1 MGRIIVF
8 ANRKGG
14 CGKTTTAVNVA
25 HALTAHGRV
34 LLIDIDAQ
42 AHASI
47 IFAAGPQST
56 TTILEVLENKLSLT
70 EVIKPSRIAGLDLVY
85 ATRNLGTCEF
95 AAGPDDEQALVLAA
109 QISLIQSLYDYI
121 IIDPPPTLGVL
132 MISSLIAA
140 QEVFIPM
147 PMHFLA
153 MEGLAEMMQ
162 VIYRLNASF
171 NPALRLSGIVPTFY
185 NQKTK
190 IARKISAEIKANFG
204 AGIMMPGI
212 RNNITLAEA
221 PAYKQTIFEYA
232 PRSNGASD
240 YRKLVEE
247 GIVDTNNYSELKK
260 EQS

>member
-14 CGKTTTAVNVA
+14 CGKTTTAVNAA
-25 HALTAHGRV
+25 HALTVHGRV

-47 IFAAGPQST
+47 ICGSVPQPT
-56 TTILEVLENKLSLT
+56 ATILEVLENKLGLT
-70 EVIKPSRIAGLDLVY
+70 EAIKSSRIVGLDLVY
-85 ATRNLGTCEF
+85 SSRNLGTYELGT
-95 AAGPDDEQALVLAA
+95 GPDDEQALVLAE
-109 QISLIQSLYDYI
+109 QITSIQSLYDYI
-121 IIDPPPTLGVL
+121 IIDPPPTLGIL
-132 MISSLIAA
+132 MVSSLIAA
-140 QEVFIPM
+140 KEVFIPM

-171 NPALRLSGIVPTFY
+171 NPALRLRGIVPTFY

-190 IARKISAEIKANFG
+190 IARKISEEIKANFG
-204 AGIMMPGI
+204 AEIMLPGI

-221 PAYKQTIFEYA
+221 PAYKKTIFEYA
-232 PRSNGASD
+232 PKSHGAVD

-247 GIVDTNNYSELKK
+247 GIVEG
-260 EQS
+260 